1 MDMQIKDLFIKDIF
15 RPINNVVQA
24 EQIEEEV
31 VKTELDEYV
40 LTEESEH
47 YLERFYRNYLAVY
60 DQPST
65 KVGVWISGFF
75 GSGKSHFLKILSY
88 LLQNEVITDRTPADY
103 FKEKTKNQEMLSM
116 MKRVSEKRTDAI
128 LFNIDSRSSSSSK
141 DAEKERII
149 EVFLRVFNNHL
160 GYSDTLWVADMERQ
174 LDNDGTY
181 EAFKQ
186 AIFDQNG
193 KPWEE
198 FRLKIKLRK
207 KKVIQALETVGY
219 DTDTAE
225 SFFIMSREWF
235 SIDADSVAQLIADY
249 CKQQGPDYRIVFLA
263 DEVGQYVGNNTSLML
278 NLQTITERLGDLGHG
293 QAWVIVTSQ
302 EKLEATVSDLDSTKD
317 FSKIQGRFETK
328 INLSSANTD
337 EVIKKRLLEK
347 EDVGADTLKTIHD
360 QEGKLIHNR
369 LAFDKQ
375 NTQLRSGYRS
385 IDEFVSFYPFVPYQI
400 ELLQKI
406 FTKIRNLG
414 EGGQHTS
421 RGERSLLKAFQEAA
435 QLNAEEHIDNMVTMT
450 EFYPS
455 IRDYLESSITST
467 ISRAQDRAR
476 NNEGLEEYDVKVLQ
490 VLYLIKGIDDIKSTP
505 SNIATLMVETV
516 YDERQPLEYR
526 IKESLNRLQMAMFI
540 EQHADGSYSFLS
552 DEEQEIN
559 REIRVEEYN
568 TAAVKERL
576 GNLFFNVMYR
586 YTKYEYKY
594 QEQTKHF
601 DYNKRFDNYVKGQ
614 MNHEL
619 TMQAFSEGMTDS
631 EAALQANSGH
641 LIILLDKD
649 LVAEAE
655 SALAYI
661 QQVDSYVR
669 RKQSSTTSQQQKRIF
684 DAKIAEVDEY
694 ADKAE
699 ELLNKACEK
708 AEFYIQG
715 QRRDFNGAFESRV
728 NQSMD
733 MLIRNTFT
741 KFHYIEEPISFKNSK
756 NEWMQVAE
764 NLGQQS
770 LFSDL
775 NKNAIDEVK
784 HFVEELERSH
794 DQRTLKQVIQ
804 KYKAVPYGWEEQD
817 TIGILMGLMNAGKV
831 RFTYAGEAFNPN
843 SNQFYDRLERVS
855 ERDRIVVLPIVEMD
869 YQVKQELIAL
879 VRDFFSN
886 TQTYDTYDAYEE
898 LIRDKIEEEFVK
910 PIEKIRG
917 RRRQQDSTSEYPYPG
932 ESDIRTIVND
942 TQKLLAIRDS
952 EQFCRTFIQYEDDI
966 EGWYD
971 ILETLQGFYEGNPIV
986 KFDEAVKALKEHK
999 QDLEII
1005 HNEEL
1010 EETAQRM
1017 KHILLQEEPT
1027 KEISQLPK
1035 LTDVLKNLIQEETN
1049 KQKQAVMVQ
1058 SEKSLKQLE
1067 NLTDQYRQSE
1077 SILEYI
1083 QSRKNQATL
1092 LYEKIKK
1099 SERISSTRINQQQLS
1114 ELVEATKA
1122 KARQMFNN
1130 LIDDPDK
1137 VKRLPKKITEQELY
1151 TSFFSQLDTI
1161 ESEEDLERA
1170 IEALKKSL
1178 LKELQTHYFVKS

>member
-1 MDMQIKDLFIKDIF
+1 MQIKDLFLKDIF

-24 EQIEEEV
+24 EQIEENV

-88 LLQNEVITDRTPADY
+88 LLHNQTIAGKTPADY
-103 FKEKTKNQEMLSM
+103 FQDKTNNQKLLNM
-116 MKRVSEKRTDAI
+116 MQQVSEKRTDAL
-128 LFNIDSRSSSSSK
+128 LFNIDSRSTSSSK

-181 EAFKQ
+181 EAFKK
-186 AIFDQNG
+186 IILNQNG
-193 KPWEE
+193 KAWEE

-219 DTDTAE
+219 DADTAE

-249 CKQQGPDYRIVFLA
+249 CKKQGPDYRIVFLA

-278 NLQTITERLGDLGHG
+278 NLQTITERLGDLCHG

-347 EDVGADTLKTIHD
+347 EDIGADTLKTIHD

-385 IDEFVSFYPFVPYQI
+385 IDEFVAFYPFVPYQI

-435 QLNAEEHIDNMVTMT
+435 QLNAEEKVDNMVTMA

-467 ISRAQDRAR
+467 ISRARDRAR

-568 TAAVKERL
+568 SSAVKERL
-576 GNLFFNVMYR
+576 GNLFFNEMYR
-586 YTKYEYKY
+586 YPKYEYKY
-594 QEQTKHF
+594 KEQTKHF

-619 TMQAFSEGMTDS
+619 TMQVFSEGMTDS

-655 SALAYI
+655 SSLAYI
-661 QQVDSYVR
+661 QQVGSYVR
-669 RKQSSTTSQQQKRIF
+669 RKQSSTTSPQQKRIF
-684 DAKIAEVDEY
+684 EAKIAEVDEY
-694 ADKAE
+694 EDKAT
-699 ELLNKACEK
+699 ELLKKACEN
-708 AEFYIQG
+708 AEFFIQG
-715 QRRDFNGAFESRV
+715 QHRDFNGAFESKV
-728 NQSMD
+728 DQAMD
-733 MLIRNTFT
+733 MLIRNTYT

-784 HFVEELERSH
+784 HFIEELERSH
-794 DQRTLKQVIQ
+794 DQRTLKQVVQ

-831 RFTYAGEAFNPN
+831 RFTYAGEAFNPK
-843 SNQFYDRLERVS
+843 SNQFYDRLEKIS

-869 YQVKQELIAL
+869 HQVKQDLIAL
-879 VRDFFSN
+879 VREFFSN

-898 LIRDKIEEEFVK
+898 LIREKIEEGFVQ
-910 PIEKIRG
+910 PIEEIRR
-917 RRRQQDSTSEYPYPG
+917 RRRQQDPTIEYPYPG

-971 ILETLQGFYEGNPIV
+971 ILETLQGFYEGNPIA
-986 KFDEAVKALKEHK
+986 KFDEAVQALKEHK

-1017 KHILLQEEPT
+1017 KRILLQEEPT
-1027 KEISQLPK
+1027 KEISQLPN
-1035 LTDVLKNLIQEETN
+1035 LTDVLKNIIQEETT
-1049 KQKQAVMVQ
+1049 KQKQAVMAQ
-1058 SEKSLKQLE
+1058 SEILLKLLVDIA
-1067 NLTDQYRQSE
+1067 NQYSKYE
-1077 SILEYI
+1077 GIAEYI
-1083 QSRKNQATL
+1083 ESQKSQATQL
-1092 LYEKIKK
+1092 HEKIKK
-1099 SERISSTRINQQQLS
+1099 SERISSARINQQQLN
-1114 ELVEATKA
+1114 ELVETTKS
-1122 KARQMFNN
+1122 KARKMFKN
-1130 LIDDPDK
+1130 LIDDSDT
-1137 VKRLPKKITEQELY
+1137 VKRQPRKITEQELY
-1151 TSFFSQLDTI
+1151 SSFFSQVDTI

-1170 IEALKKSL
+1170 IESLKKSL
-1178 LKELQTHYFVKS
+1178 IKELQTHYFVKS

>member
-1 MDMQIKDLFIKDIF
+1 MQIKDLFLKDIF

-24 EQIEEEV
+24 EQIEEDV

-88 LLQNEVITDRTPADY
+88 LLHNQTITGKTPADY
-103 FKEKTKNQEMLSM
+103 FQDKTDNQELLNM
-116 MKRVSEKRTDAI
+116 MKQVSKKRTDAL
-128 LFNIDSRSSSSSK
+128 LFNIDSRSTSSSK

-160 GYSDTLWVADMERQ
+160 GYSDTLWIADMERQ
-174 LDNDGTY
+174 LDNDGAY
-181 EAFKQ
+181 EAFKK
-186 AIFDQNG
+186 AIHDQNG
-193 KPWEE
+193 SAWEE

-219 DTDTAE
+219 DADTAE

-249 CKQQGPDYRIVFLA
+249 CKKQGPDYRIVFLA
-263 DEVGQYVGNNTSLML
+263 DEVGQYVGNNTNLML
-278 NLQTITERLGDLGHG
+278 NLQTITERLGDLCHG

-347 EDVGADTLKTIHD
+347 EDIGADTLKTIHD

-385 IDEFVSFYPFVPYQI
+385 IDEFVEFYPFVPYQI

-435 QLNAEEHIDNMVTMT
+435 QLNAEEKVDNMVTMA

-505 SNIATLMVETV
+505 NNIATLMVETV

-526 IKESLNRLQMAMFI
+526 IKKSLNRLQMAMFI

-559 REIRVEEYN
+559 REIKGEDYN
-568 TAAVKERL
+568 STAVKKDL
-576 GNLFFNVMYR
+576 GDLFFRSMYSNI
-586 YTKYEYKY
+586 KYEYKY
-594 QEQTKHF
+594 KDQSKHF

-619 TMQAFSEGMTDS
+619 TMQVFSEGMTDS

-641 LIILLDKD
+641 LIILLNKD

-655 SALAYI
+655 GALAYI
-661 QQVDSYVR
+661 QQVESYVR
-669 RKQSSTTSQQQKRIF
+669 RKQSGTTSRQQKRIYE
-684 DAKIAEVDEY
+684 AKIAEVDEY

-699 ELLNKACEK
+699 ELLSKACEN

-715 QRRDFNGAFESRV
+715 QHRDFSGTFESKV
-728 NQSMD
+728 NQAMD

-756 NEWMQVAE
+756 KEWMQVAE

-784 HFVEELERSH
+784 HFIEELERSH
-794 DQRTLKQVIQ
+794 DQRTLKEVVQ
-804 KYKAVPYGWEEQD
+804 KYKAVPFGWEEQD

-831 RFTYAGEAFNPN
+831 RFTYAGESFNPN
-843 SNQFYDRLERVS
+843 SNQFYDRLEKVS
-855 ERDRIVVLPIVEMD
+855 ERDRILLLPIVEMD
-869 YQVKQELIAL
+869 HQVKHELIAL

-886 TQTYDTYDAYEE
+886 AQAYDTYDAYEE
-898 LIRDKIEEEFVK
+898 VIRKKVEEEFLQ
-910 PIEKIRG
+910 PIEKIRE
-917 RRRQQDSTSEYPYPG
+917 RRRQQDSRSDYPYPG
-932 ESDIRTIVND
+932 ESDIRTVVND
-942 TQKLLAIRDS
+942 TQKLLSIRDP
-952 EQFCRTFIQYEDDI
+952 EQFCRAFIQYEDDI
-966 EGWYD
+966 ENWYD
-971 ILETLQGFYEGNPIV
+971 ILETLQGFYEGNPIT
-986 KFDEAVKALKEHK
+986 KFDEAVQALNDYK

-1010 EETAQRM
+1010 EETAQRI
-1017 KHILLQEEPT
+1017 KQILLQEEPT

-1035 LTDVLKNLIQEETN
+1035 LTDVLKNIIQEETN

-1058 SEKSLKQLE
+1058 SEKIFIKLE
-1067 NLTDQYRQSE
+1067 NLIDQYNQYE
-1077 SILEYI
+1077 SIEEYI
-1083 QSRKNQATL
+1083 QSRKNQATQL
-1092 LYEKIKK
+1092 HEKIKK
-1099 SERISSTRINQQQLS
+1099 SERISSARINQQQLN
-1114 ELVEATKA
+1114 ELFEATKIR
-1122 KARQMFNN
+1122 ARQMLND
-1130 LIDDPDK
+1130 LIDYSDI
-1137 VKRLPKKITEQELY
+1137 VKRQPKKITEQELY
-1151 TSFFSQLDTI
+1151 NSFFTHMDMI

-1170 IEALKKSL
+1170 IESLKKSL
-1178 LKELQTHYFVKS
+1178 IKELQTYYFIKV